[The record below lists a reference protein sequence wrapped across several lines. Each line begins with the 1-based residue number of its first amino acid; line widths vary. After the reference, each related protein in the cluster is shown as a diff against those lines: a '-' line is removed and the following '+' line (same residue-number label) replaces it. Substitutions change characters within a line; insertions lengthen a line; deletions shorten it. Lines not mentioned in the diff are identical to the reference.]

1 MTTPRDLTAIVE
13 SVARDMY
20 SRLAAEMSDDWDD
33 LDNFAKH
40 LMRERVLPIVTATIR
55 AIDQGDEL

>member
-1 MTTPRDLTAIVE
+1 MSLPRDLTAIVE
-13 SVARDMY
+13 SVARDLY
-20 SRLAAEMSDDWDD
+20 SRSAAEMSDDWDD

-40 LMRERVLPIVTATIR
+40 LIRERVLPIVAATVR